1 VFPVDDMEESLEVFF
16 HNLLDTT
23 IFLLS
28 IVSMISLI
36 RNMININEVYDKVWS
51 RFSLKAEQQV
61 EPEVVDS

>member
-1 VFPVDDMEESLEVFF
+1 MFPVDDMEESLEVFF